1 MRFSPPSP
9 PSEQGVDS
17 TADGRDQLEVAAEHR
32 HQDQAAE
39 GSEIIQTSL
48 SLVWIQFQKKIKI
61 VVLIS
66 IVQLVCL
73 FWETPYHS
81 LALLPV

>member
-17 TADGRDQLEVAAEHR
+17 TADGRDQLEVESDHR
-32 HQDQAAE
+32 HQDQATE

-48 SLVWIQFQKKIKI
+48 SLEEQ
-61 VVLIS
+61 
-66 IVQLVCL
+66 
-73 FWETPYHS
+73 
-81 LALLPV
+81 ALDKQVRV